1 MGGMIKLI
9 VFSDPVCPW
18 CYIGKGRLDRALAE
32 RPNHPFE
39 VEYHP
44 FQLNPDFPREGISR
58 RDYLEQL
65 FGPDG
70 EARADAQVAE
80 ETQATGLEFAPEK
93 MTRMPNTLD
102 AHRLMHWAALEG
114 KQAEVV
120 SALFRANFA
129 EGRDISNHKVLADIA
144 EACGMERAVVARLL
158 DSDADRDDLKARDED
173 ARQKGVRAVP
183 TYVIAGQHVVSGAQP
198 TKMWLDV
205 IDDLN
210 AQLAELAAQDVSE
223 TAEQGPAC

>member
-1 MGGMIKLI
+1 MIKLI

-18 CYIGKGRLDRALAE
+18 CYIGKGRLDRALTE

-44 FQLNPDFPREGISR
+44 YQLNPDFPPEGMSR
-58 RDYLEQL
+58 RTYLEQL

-70 EARADAQVAE
+70 EARADAQVGE
-80 ETQATGLEFAPEK
+80 EARAMGLDFAPEK
-93 MTRMPNTLD
+93 MTRMPNTFD
-102 AHRLMHWAALEG
+102 AHRLMHWASLEG
-114 KQAEVV
+114 LQSEVV
-120 SALFRANFA
+120 SALFRANFV

-158 DSDADRDDLKARDED
+158 NSDADRDDIRAREED
-173 ARQKGVRAVP
+173 SRRKGVRAVP

-198 TKMWLDV
+198 TKLWIDV
-205 IDDLN
+205 IDDLT
-210 AQLAELAAQDVSE
+210 AQLAGLEAEAAGEITED
-223 TAEQGPAC
+223 GPAC